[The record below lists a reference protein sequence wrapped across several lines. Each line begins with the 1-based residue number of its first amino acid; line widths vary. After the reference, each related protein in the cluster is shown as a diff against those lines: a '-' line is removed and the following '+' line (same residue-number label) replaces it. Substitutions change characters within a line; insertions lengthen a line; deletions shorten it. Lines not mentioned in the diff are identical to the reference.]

1 MYPDINYIV
10 NYSSEQFAYISSMF
24 DNFGDYLALYNQ
36 DGQILYLN
44 SHLLVTLDYTRGEL
58 NSRNISSIFSSVDN
72 ESIKDLFEYLTFT
85 DRKIIRGSFKRKD
98 GTVIPVKTKCT
109 KIIYH
114 GKSAILSVSDDI
126 SIDLNKEKVE
136 IENLQALRE
145 KLGGVIQTIA
155 NAIVARDSY
164 TAGHHQR
171 VSDLARKIATR
182 MGLNHH
188 MIEGI
193 RIAAS
198 IHDIGKIGIPSDIL
212 NKSFTLL
219 ELEYELIKNHT
230 NLGFQILS
238 TIDFPWPVAAIV
250 YQHHEYIDGSGYP
263 LGLEGYM
270 MLTESKIVCV
280 ADVVEA
286 MSTHRPYR
294 PALGIPVA
302 IEEINKYRG
311 IRFDSDVVD
320 ACTDLYNNGEI
331 NFNQFCNSRQMW
343 ETRYF

>member
-1 MYPDINYIV
+1 
-10 NYSSEQFAYISSMF
+10 MF
-24 DNFGDYLALYNQ
+24 DNFGDYLVLYDR
-36 DGQILYLN
+36 DGKILYVN
-44 SHLLVTLDYTRGEL
+44 SHLLITLGYSREQLLSGDITDIF
-58 NSRNISSIFSSVDN
+58 NSADN
-72 ESIKDLFEYLTFT
+72 ESSGNLFEYLSFT
-85 DRKIIRGSFKRKD
+85 DRKIIRGSFTKKD
-98 GTVIPVKTKCT
+98 GSAIPVKTKFT
-109 KIIYH
+109 KIIYQ
-114 GKSAILSVSDDI
+114 GQSAILSISDDI
-126 SIDLNKEKVE
+126 SIDLSKERME
-136 IENLQALRE
+136 IENLQILRE

-155 NAIVARDSY
+155 NAVVARDSY

-182 MGLNHH
+182 MGLHPH
-188 MIEGI
+188 IIEGV

-219 ELEYELIKNHT
+219 ELEYELIKHHT
-230 NLGFQILS
+230 NVGFQILS

-250 YQHHEYIDGSGYP
+250 YQHHEFIDGSGYP

-294 PALGIPVA
+294 PALGIDTA
-302 IEEINKYRG
+302 IEEINRYRG
-311 IRFDSDVVD
+311 IRFDPEAVD
-320 ACTDLYNNGEI
+320 ACTALYNDGEI
-331 NFNQFCNSRQMW
+331 NFEQFNKTKLHW
-343 ETRYF
+343 ENRYILSDPVSQKQISLLP